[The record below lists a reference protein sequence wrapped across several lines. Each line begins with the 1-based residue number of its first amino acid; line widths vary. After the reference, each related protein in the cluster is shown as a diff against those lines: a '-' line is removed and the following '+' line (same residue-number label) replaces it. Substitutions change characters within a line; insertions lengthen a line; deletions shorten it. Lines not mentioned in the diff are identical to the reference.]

1 VFNTLL
7 QLLDD
12 GRLTDA
18 QGRTVD
24 FRNTVII
31 MTSNLG
37 SQHLLQGVTPDGQ
50 LTDQARTAVMTALRE
65 YFRPE
70 FLNRIDETV
79 LFKPLTLPEIER
91 IVDLLLDDLRARL
104 ADRRITVEVTEAA
117 RRFIAEAGFDPVF
130 GARPLRRFLQREV
143 ETRIARTLLTGDVL
157 DGATITVD
165 RAPDGI
171 DIDWSNEPAAV
182 TAAA

>member
-1 VFNTLL
+1 MARIIVDLSVRPRKKPHVTAFEP
-7 QLLDD
+7 
-12 GRLTDA
+12 
-18 QGRTVD
+18 D
-24 FRNTVII
+24 FRAP
-31 MTSNLG
+31 
-37 SQHLLQGVTPDGQ
+37 HVTPDGQ

-70 FLNRIDETV
+70 FLNPVDETV

-143 ETRIARTLLTGDVL
+143 ETRIARTLLTGD
-157 DGATITVD
+157 G
-165 RAPDGI
+165 RR
-171 DIDWSNEPAAV
+171 PAV
-182 TAAA
+182 